1 MSGVSCTITKPP
13 RPPHDK
19 RKSHHDLS
27 GQNFLCL
34 DGEGVTAHGRHDYVL
49 FGMGDDQIEDTTIG
63 GLGFT
68 DIMPFIYDRYKKG
81 QTNPGFFLGYDFTQW
96 FKSLPEE
103 RAWRLLTKE
112 GQASRRHKRPGLP
125 PHPVEYGGWQFDL
138 LGNKR
143 FRLRPK
149 NCDCPFPSCKCPGK
163 APWQYI
169 CDTGGFFQCSLLKVI
184 NPKGWVE
191 PIVTPEEYAYVL
203 AGKSRRATAQL
214 DDEMRFYN
222 RLENNILARVLKE
235 VDKGFRGIDVNLS
248 ASKWFGPGQ
257 AAQEWLKG
265 KAPTKEEV
273 SEYVPD
279 WFLEAARASYFGGW
293 FEIMMHGIVPG
304 ESHEYDINSA
314 YPAIIATLPCLLH
327 GSYSRGNGDPPSV
340 SGRLTLVRARVA
352 SRAYGERRSPQYIGA
367 MLHRDAKGRISR
379 PMITEGWYWQHE
391 IDAAKRAKC
400 ISKVD
405 IYEWVAYAPC
415 DCLPP
420 LRRVANLYL
429 QRLAVGKNSAL
440 GKGAKLVYNSDY
452 GKFAQSVG
460 NPMFGNPVYAS
471 LITAGCRSQI
481 LDAIATHPKGKSHVA
496 MVATDAVYFLSPH
509 PNLRI
514 SEALG
519 EWDYKSRT
527 NLALFKPGVYWD
539 DDTRAEIARGAD
551 PVFKARGVNAND
563 FGRQLG
569 RIDAEFMGWA
579 SSPPAIRGLA
589 NGGENRWP
597 SVSFRPSF
605 SMTTALQ
612 ALRRNDWSQA
622 GHVTQGS
629 ECDPV
634 TQDSNPSGKRCNT
647 WYDETMQ
654 IARSEPYWTGEGA
667 SIDSPA
673 STPYKKRFGLDNP
686 WSEESLSRNGVTPDG
701 YAGSEFRD
709 ILLGDV

>member
-1 MSGVSCTITKPP
+1 MSGVFSTTIKPP

-27 GQNFLCL
+27 GENFLCL
-34 DGEGVTAHGRHDYVL
+34 DGEGVTVNGRHDYVL
-49 FGMGDDQIEDTTIG
+49 FGIGDDQIEDTTIG

-68 DIMPFIYDRYKKG
+68 DIMPFLYEHYVKG
-81 QTNPGFFLGYDFTQW
+81 QTNPGFYLGYDFTQW
-96 FKSLPEE
+96 FKTLPEE

-112 GQASRRHKRPGLP
+112 GQASRRHTRPGLP
-125 PHPVEYGGWQFDL
+125 PHPVEYGGWQFDI

-143 FRLRPK
+143 YRLRPK
-149 NCDCPFPSCKCPGK
+149 NCDCPFASCKCPGK
-163 APWQYI
+163 SPWQYI
-169 CDTGGFFQCSLLKVI
+169 CDSGGFFQTSLLKVLD
-184 NPKGWVE
+184 PKGWPE
-191 PIVTPEEYAYVL
+191 PVVTAEEYAALVE
-203 AGKSRRATAQL
+203 GKARRASAVL
-214 DDEMRFYN
+214 DDDMRYYN
-222 RLENNILARVLKE
+222 RLENNALARVLKE
-235 VDKGFRGIDVNLS
+235 VDKGFRAIDVNLS

-265 KAPTKEEV
+265 KAPTREDIEAN
-273 SEYVPD
+273 VPA
-279 WFLEAARASYFGGW
+279 WFLEAAAGSYFGGW

-304 ESHEYDINSA
+304 DSHEYDINSA
-314 YPAIIATLPCLLH
+314 YPSIIASLPCLLH
-327 GSYSRGNGDPPSV
+327 GSYQRGDGNPPSLP
-340 SGRLTLVRARVA
+340 GQYTLVRARVA
-352 SRAYGERRSPQYIGA
+352 SRTYGERRSPQYIGA

-379 PMITEGWYWQHE
+379 PMITEGWYWLHE

-400 ISKVD
+400 VNKVV
-405 IYEWVAYAPC
+405 IHEWRSYAPC
-415 DCLPP
+415 DCMPP

-481 LDAIATHPKGKSHVA
+481 LDAIASHPKGKSHVA

-509 PNLRI
+509 QGLAI
-514 SEALG
+514 SETLG
-519 EWDYKSRT
+519 EWDYKKRS

-539 DDTRAEIARGAD
+539 DDTRRVIADGETAS
-551 PVFKARGVNAND
+551 FKARGVNASD
-563 FGRQLG
+563 FGAKLG
-569 RIDAEFMGWA
+569 EIDAQFSQWGTN
-579 SSPPAIRGLA
+579 PPPIQGLA
-589 NGGENRWP
+589 DDHDTRWP
-597 SVSFRPSF
+597 RVDFRPSF
-605 SMTTALQ
+605 AMTTALQ

-622 GHVTQGS
+622 GKVTQG
-629 ECDPV
+629 EQCDPV

-654 IARSEPYWTGEGA
+654 VARSEPYWTGEGA
-667 SIDSPA
+667 TLDDPA
-673 STPYKKRFGLDNP
+673 SKPYEKRFGMDDP

-709 ILLGDV
+709 ILIGE